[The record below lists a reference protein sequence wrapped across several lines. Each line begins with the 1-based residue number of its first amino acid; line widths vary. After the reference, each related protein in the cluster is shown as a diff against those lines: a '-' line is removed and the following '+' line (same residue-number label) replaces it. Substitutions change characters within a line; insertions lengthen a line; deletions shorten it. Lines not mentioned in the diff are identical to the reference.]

1 MVKYAQHTAVIS
13 FILLISSN
21 LSGQTI
27 NTDRPNQTESSATVP
42 NNSLQI
48 ESGILIG
55 FTEAS
60 GISQRQILAPTSL
73 LRFGLFQFAELRFIS
88 QVEQFKNYNLGTEHL
103 GISDLELGTKIQLF
117 RKDEIGTEVALLSH
131 WVIPSGSSILSNRVN
146 GTVNKLCISHSLGG
160 NLGIGYNLGY
170 SYFGIGQGDLTY
182 SLAIGYSVSN
192 KVGVY
197 FEPYGQFTN
206 LKIYVSNFD
215 AGFTYLIHE
224 QLQAD
229 FSFGIGLNNK
239 MNYASVGIS
248 WLMLR
253 NKKHV
258 LE

>member
-1 MVKYAQHTAVIS
+1 MKNAQYSLIIS
-13 FILLISSN
+13 FILLISSH

-27 NTDRPNQTESSATVP
+27 NTDRPDQTESSATVP
-42 NNSLQI
+42 NKSLQI

-73 LRFGLFQFAELRFIS
+73 LRFGLFQFAELRFVS
-88 QVEQFKNYNLGTEHL
+88 QIEQFKNYNLGTDQL

-117 RKDEIGTEVALLSH
+117 RKDGIGTEVALLSH
-131 WVIPSGSSILSNRVN
+131 WVIPSGSSILSNGVN
-146 GTVNKLCISHSLGG
+146 GTMNKLCISHSLGE
-160 NLGIGYNLGY
+160 NLSIGYNLGY
-170 SYFGIGQGDLTY
+170 NYFGIGQGNLMY
-182 SLAIGYSVSN
+182 SLAVGYSISN

-197 FEPYGQFTN
+197 IEPYGELTN
-206 LKIYVSNFD
+206 LKTYVSNFD

-239 MNYASVGIS
+239 MNYAAVGIS